1 MSWARVVA
9 SILIEGTSIFG
20 KAFFQAYRNAA
31 ANAGK
36 EGAAAAAAVARRGQ
50 MTRQEALEI
59 LGVEAETLKSSP
71 QEVDEIYAKFFE
83 ANDPAN
89 GGSFYLQSKIFRAKE
104 FLDEDMAAEAGGAAA
119 AGDESASAA
128 ADEDQGEKKQSM

>member
-1 MSWARVVA
+1 MSWTRIVA
-9 SILIEGTSIFG
+9 QILVEGTSIFG

-31 ANAGK
+31 ATAGK

-50 MTRQEALEI
+50 MTRQEALDI

-71 QEVDEIYAKFFE
+71 QEVDELYAKFFE

-89 GGSFYLQSKIFRAKE
+89 GGSFYLQSKIYRAKE
-104 FLDEDMAAEAGGAAA
+104 FLDMEVAAEGGEDA
-119 AGDESASAA
+119 AGD
-128 ADEDQGEKKQSM
+128 DQGENKQSL